1 MTSGEVAVALGDKK
15 GVARV
20 PSPHSL
26 NALLCKSASVII
38 VGKKRVENMAGVKSN
53 HALYDLDREVVLS
66 ADEILFIREPSTMTP
81 KEKALAR
88 KCGCGRTRIFPPD
101 SDECLSCHRLG

>member
-88 KCGCGRTRIFPPD
+88 KCGCGRTRIFPPE